1 VKKLI
6 ALLLIAAFV
15 CAGSIGC
22 GDTKPTSSK
31 AGDAGKKADE
41 KPKN

>member
-6 ALLLIAAFV
+6 ALMLLAAFV

-22 GDTKPTSSK
+22 GDTKPSTK
-31 AGDAGKKADE
+31 PAEKKADE
-41 KPKN
+41 KPK

>member
-6 ALLLIAAFV
+6 ALLLVVAFV

-22 GDTKPTSSK
+22 GDSSK
-31 AGDAGKKADE
+31 DKAGGAGSSNKADSGKK
-41 KPKN
+41 P

>member
-6 ALLLIAAFV
+6 ALLLVVAFV

-22 GDTKPTSSK
+22 GDTAKDK
-31 AGDAGKKADE
+31 AGGTGGAGKTDTGK
-41 KPKN
+41 KP